1 MKRILLAA
9 ISTSWPYAFM
19 LALYFE
25 ANTERPRRCPSSI
38 VP

>member
-1 MKRILLAA
+1 MKSILLAA
-9 ISTSWPYAFM
+9 ISTSSPDAFV
-19 LALYFE
+19 LALYFQ